1 MIYIFIAI
9 LLCVQVAVVVKTKK
23 LTDQQR
29 NIFEDDANKYKVDE
43 FYIPKN
49 EIAKISYEKILND
62 KKKYKTAGD
71 TYVTVEK
78 NEYDEETGGYKK
90 VKIQELIC
98 RRADKISI
106 NLVQINPSN
115 DVAIEIQRVTNNY
128 LIRNKGAASD
138 YGLIKDIVERNCSSI
153 EEEIEAQTPWPL
165 YFGLMGTMAGII
177 YGVGSIGLNEGFE
190 QFVQHPELYIGN
202 LMGDVASAMIVSF
215 FGIGFTTYLSHLAKS
230 SKTIVETKKNSF
242 YSWFQAELMPIIT
255 KENATEGLRRL
266 EDNLNRFN
274 DSFETNVKEL
284 SKTFT
289 LVKGTAKDQ
298 ATILTSLENMDLP
311 KMASANVK
319 IITKFN
325 ETVGRLEDFNAYIEY
340 AQKVLDEIKGRND
353 AVKEV
358 AISVEDNL
366 DKVFNHLKN
375 STEKQIETLKQ
386 SLIQSGDALD
396 KLVAQEDKL
405 VAQQG
410 NKIEAFFNT
419 IQELKPIINGL
430 NDWKK
435 ELQRQSSEIGRLA
448 SSIDRMPVS
457 DGNGNVI
464 IPKKGLFDGIVGYI
478 GIGAVMLIAVIM
490 TINVFFMV
498 SLSNT
503 MEEIKNNQSVQ
514 TVSSVQET
522 DSVVNNTDTIK

>member
-98 RRADKISI
+98 RRTDKISI

-215 FGIGFTTYLSHLAKS
+215 
-230 SKTIVETKKNSF
+230 
-242 YSWFQAELMPIIT
+242 
-255 KENATEGLRRL
+255 
-266 EDNLNRFN
+266 
-274 DSFETNVKEL
+274 
-284 SKTFT
+284 
-289 LVKGTAKDQ
+289 LV
-298 ATILTSLENMDLP
+298 
-311 KMASANVK
+311 
-319 IITKFN
+319 
-325 ETVGRLEDFNAYIEY
+325 
-340 AQKVLDEIKGRND
+340 
-353 AVKEV
+353 
-358 AISVEDNL
+358 
-366 DKVFNHLKN
+366 
-375 STEKQIETLKQ
+375 
-386 SLIQSGDALD
+386 
-396 KLVAQEDKL
+396 
-405 VAQQG
+405 
-410 NKIEAFFNT
+410 
-419 IQELKPIINGL
+419 
-430 NDWKK
+430 
-435 ELQRQSSEIGRLA
+435 
-448 SSIDRMPVS
+448 
-457 DGNGNVI
+457 
-464 IPKKGLFDGIVGYI
+464 
-478 GIGAVMLIAVIM
+478 
-490 TINVFFMV
+490 
-498 SLSNT
+498 
-503 MEEIKNNQSVQ
+503 
-514 TVSSVQET
+514 
-522 DSVVNNTDTIK
+522 